1 MTHVRRTFP
10 AWNSAEQ
17 SAARYRCH
25 SNSPHV
31 PLVFHE
37 MASTPKAP
45 ELGPDEL
52 YDALSND
59 RRRACLE
66 TLESG
71 DGWMRVKQ
79 LAAAVASATTADPE
93 DAKESIYISLIQIHL
108 PKLASYEIIRYDE
121 DEKVVAP
128 GPAFDQVKE
137 CLECHA
143 RAGRPTIDATMES
156 AVFGLSTVALIAALF
171 VSELTSLLVVFVL
184 LVQLVSLVVLGS
196 EGARSLLGGLAPGR
210 AG

>member
-1 MTHVRRTFP
+1 
-10 AWNSAEQ
+10 
-17 SAARYRCH
+17 
-25 SNSPHV
+25 
-31 PLVFHE
+31 
-37 MASTPKAP
+37 MASTPNAP

-79 LAAAVASATTADPE
+79 LAAAVANATAADPE

-108 PKLASYEIIRYDE
+108 PKLASYDIIQYDE
-121 DEKVVAP
+121 EEKVVAP
-128 GPAFDQVKE
+128 GPAYDQVRE

-143 RAGRPTIDATMES
+143 RAGSSSIDTPLEA
-156 AVFGLSTVALIAALF
+156 AVFGLSSLGLVAALF
-171 VSELTSLLVVFVL
+171 VTEFTSVLVAVVL
-184 LVQLVSLVVLGS
+184 LLQLVSLVALRN
-196 EGARSLLGGLAPGR
+196 EGTRALLGRRTPNR
-210 AG
+210 AS

>member
-1 MTHVRRTFP
+1 
-10 AWNSAEQ
+10 
-17 SAARYRCH
+17 
-25 SNSPHV
+25 
-31 PLVFHE
+31 
-37 MASTPKAP
+37 MASTPNAP

-79 LAAAVASATTADPE
+79 LAAAVANATAADPE

-108 PKLASYEIIRYDE
+108 PKLASYDIIRYDE
-121 DEKVVAP
+121 EEKVVAP
-128 GPAFDQVKE
+128 GPNYDQVRE

-143 RAGRPTIDATMES
+143 QAGSRNVDAPLES
-156 AVFGLSTVALIAALF
+156 AVFGLSSVGLVAALF
-171 VSELTSLLVVFVL
+171 VSELTSLLVVVVL
-184 LVQLVSLVVLGS
+184 LIQVVSLVALRNG
-196 EGARSLLGGLAPGR
+196 GTRALLGKQTPNKAS
-210 AG
+210 

>member
-1 MTHVRRTFP
+1 
-10 AWNSAEQ
+10 
-17 SAARYRCH
+17 
-25 SNSPHV
+25 
-31 PLVFHE
+31 

-66 TLESG
+66 TLDSG
-71 DGWMRVKQ
+71 DGWMRVKE
-79 LAAAVASATTADPE
+79 LAAAVAEVTAADPE

-121 DEKVVAP
+121 EEKVVAP

-137 CLECHA
+137 CLESHA
-143 RAGRPTIDATMES
+143 RAGSSRVDTSMES
-156 AVFGLSTVALIAALF
+156 AVFGLSTVALVAALF
-171 VSELTSLLVVFVL
+171 VTELTSLLVVFVL
-184 LVQLVSLVVLGS
+184 IIQLLSLVALGNDS
-196 EGARSLLGGLAPGR
+196 ARSLLRNRSLDRPS
-210 AG
+210 